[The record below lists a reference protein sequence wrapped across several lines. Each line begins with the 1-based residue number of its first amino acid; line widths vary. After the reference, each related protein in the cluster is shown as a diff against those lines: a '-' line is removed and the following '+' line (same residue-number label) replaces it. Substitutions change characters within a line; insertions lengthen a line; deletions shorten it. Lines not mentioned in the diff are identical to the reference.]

1 MYKDLLKEKELF
13 NLNLPNTI
21 VPVPTADDYILGY
34 IRRYFIKKANDPS
47 GFIYEVSSDV
57 YGEYIENTFWVAETI
72 KWRISGPIEETYK
85 DNGEIEDRGV
95 RSSNKGAIGRASAKL
110 KNIGLYLPN
119 LLQFHK

>member
-21 VPVPTADDYILGY
+21 VPTPTTEDYLLGY
-34 IRRYFIKKANDPS
+34 IRRYFIKKVNDPN

-57 YGEYIENTFWVAETI
+57 YSEYIENSFWVAESI

-85 DNGEIEDRGV
+85 DNGEVEDRGV